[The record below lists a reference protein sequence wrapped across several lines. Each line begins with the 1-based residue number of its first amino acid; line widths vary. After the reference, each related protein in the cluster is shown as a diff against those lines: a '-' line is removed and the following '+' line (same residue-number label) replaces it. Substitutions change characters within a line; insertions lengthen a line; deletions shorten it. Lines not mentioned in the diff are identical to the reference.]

1 MMQKEQIEKLI
12 SEVATIAVSIFDPIT
27 KGQIVD
33 SFKFNIDSKHFNE
46 DFISC
51 DITQDVN
58 FKEMFDTLRKFNDY
72 PALYFFQINQ
82 ELNKTELLALIKSND
97 SLKTPAINNFKVNTG
112 FLYVGKVTSCAWGRL
127 IQHLGYHK
135 QRTSHGLQ
143 VGLWGNTVTK
153 DIELSFTVIFF
164 NKESRDYLVLLEKML
179 SKKLKPIIGKH

>member
-12 SEVATIAVSIFDPIT
+12 SEEATVAVSIFDPIS
-27 KGQIVD
+27 KGQIVN
-33 SFKFNIDSKHFNE
+33 SFKFNIDSKHFTE
-46 DFISC
+46 DFITH

-58 FKEMFDTLRKFNDY
+58 FKEMFDTLKEFHDY

-82 ELNKTELLALIKSND
+82 ELSKTEILDLIKVNN
-97 SLKTPAINNFKVNTG
+97 SLKTPAINSFKENNV

-143 VGLWGNTVTK
+143 VGLWGNKTTK
-153 DIELSFTVIFF
+153 DLELSFTVIFF
-164 NKESRDYLVLLEKML
+164 EQESRDYLAQLEKML

>member
-1 MMQKEQIEKLI
+1 MMQIDQIKKLI
-12 SEVATIAVSIFDPIT
+12 TEEASKAVSIFDAIT

-33 SFKFNIDSKHFNE
+33 SFKFNIDSKHFTE
-46 DFISC
+46 DFITN

-58 FKEMFDTLRKFNDY
+58 FKEMFETLREFNDY

-82 ELNKTELLALIKSND
+82 ELSKTEILDLIKAND
-97 SLKTPAINNFKVNTG
+97 SLKTPAINNFKENNG

-127 IQHLGYHK
+127 IQHLGYHR

-143 VGLWGNTVTK
+143 VGLWGNTTTK
-153 DIELSFTVIFF
+153 DIDLSFTVIFF
-164 NKESRDYLVLLEKML
+164 EKESKDYLVLLEKMF